1 MLSIAHLDRLQRAYA
16 LKSLLDS
23 QAIGRAEFLLEALI
37 FIIECFK
44 EYGSSNS
51 SLHIIRYVQLS
62 TIKLFQGVDFSRE
75 IRPDLLSEHFV
86 RISIEFIS
94 TKRKLKRRIIMKQL

>member
-1 MLSIAHLDRLQRAYA
+1 MLSIAHIDCVQREYV
-16 LKSLLDS
+16 LKSFLDS
-23 QAIGRAEFLLEALI
+23 QAVGRAEFLLEALI

-62 TIKLFQGVDFSRE
+62 TIILFQRGDFSKE
-75 IRPDLLSEHFV
+75 ILLDLLSEHFV
-86 RISIEFIS
+86 RISIG
-94 TKRKLKRRIIMKQL
+94 